1 MESKLH
7 QLIVRYYEDKRYRNG
22 INILL
27 CLVSL
32 AMIYRLGYVVGR
44 FFYYVQQ
51 NFFSW
56 FITKIL
62 RCPKKNRLHTGL
74 IGQPFYLC
82 RKEIRRADG
91 KADQTDLYII
101 LAFGIGGNRRTG
113 ILAV

>member
-44 FFYYVQQ
+44 LFYYVQQ
-51 NFFSW
+51 NFFS
-56 FITKIL
+56 
-62 RCPKKNRLHTGL
+62 
-74 IGQPFYLC
+74 
-82 RKEIRRADG
+82 
-91 KADQTDLYII
+91 
-101 LAFGIGGNRRTG
+101 
-113 ILAV
+113 